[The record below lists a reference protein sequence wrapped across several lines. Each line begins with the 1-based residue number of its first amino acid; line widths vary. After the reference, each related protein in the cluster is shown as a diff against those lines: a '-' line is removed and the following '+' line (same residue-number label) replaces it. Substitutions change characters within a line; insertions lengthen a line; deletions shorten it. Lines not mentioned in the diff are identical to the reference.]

1 VSGGADPTATDRASS
16 LFADERPRLLGLA
29 YRMTGSYSDAEDVV
43 QDTWLRWSTADQ
55 PRIENPAAWL
65 TTVATRLSLDRIRA
79 TERRRADYVGEWLP
93 EPVATSRGP
102 EETAE
107 LAESLTLG
115 FLVLLDRLTPVERA
129 VFLLADV
136 FREPFAAISETIDKS
151 EVACRQIASRARRKV
166 HEERT
171 GAPPDDDPEL
181 LGRLIGAVLAGD
193 GDQLLGLLDP
203 DVVLVSDGGPD
214 RHAAR
219 RPVVGADRVT
229 RLVLNIARRG
239 SAGGDAAVVEVNGR
253 PSLVLDPPEG
263 RMVAQIDQRAG
274 RVTAIWIVLNP
285 AKLHGLDDV
294 APLR

>member
-1 VSGGADPTATDRASS
+1 MSSQDAGATT
-16 LFADERPRLLGLA
+16 FAVERPRLLGLA
-29 YRMTGSYSDAEDVV
+29 YRMTGSYTDAEDVA

-55 PRIENPAAWL
+55 PHIENPAAWL

-79 TERRRADYVGEWLP
+79 AERRRADYVGEWLP

-136 FREPFAAISETIDKS
+136 FGEPYTAISETVDKS
-151 EVACRQIASRARRKV
+151 EAACRQIASRARRKV
-166 HEERT
+166 HDERT
-171 GAPPDDDPEL
+171 GAPPDEDPEL
-181 LGRLIGAVLAGD
+181 LSRLITAVMAGD

-203 DVVLVSDGGPD
+203 DVVLVSDGGAD

-219 RPVVGADRVT
+219 HPIVGADRVA
-229 RLVLNIARRG
+229 RFVMNIARRG
-239 SAGGDAAVVEVNGR
+239 SGRGGSIVEVNGR
-253 PSLVLDPPEG
+253 PSLVLDPPAG
-263 RMVAQIDQRAG
+263 RMVAQIDQRDG
-274 RVTAIWIVLNP
+274 RVSAIWIVLNP

>member
-1 VSGGADPTATDRASS
+1 VSGAPDPGATT
-16 LFADERPRLLGLA
+16 FAVERPRLLGLA
-29 YRMTGSYSDAEDVV
+29 YRMTSSYSDAEDVV
-43 QDTWLRWSTADQ
+43 QDTWMRWSTADQ
-55 PRIENPAAWL
+55 PRIDNPAAWL

-79 TERRRADYVGEWLP
+79 GERRRADYVGEWLP

-102 EETAE
+102 EETVE

-136 FREPFAAISETIDKS
+136 FGEPFAAISETIDKS

-171 GAPPDDDPEL
+171 GSPPDDDPEL
-181 LGRLIGAVLAGD
+181 LERLIGAVLAGD
-193 GDQLLGLLDP
+193 EHQLLGLLDP

-219 RPVVGADRVT
+219 RPVVGADRVA
-229 RLVLNIARRG
+229 RLVLNIARR
-239 SAGGDAAVVEVNGR
+239 SAASEGEAAVVEVNGR

-263 RMVAQIDQRAG
+263 RLVAQVDQRGG